1 MKMTTKECMLTRE
14 CTGRRGTRK
23 RGKMIRI
30 FTSFFTHI
38 SRGFKFSLT
47 VHERK
52 FFGNS
57 FKPSVKYIAPLVVM
71 NSTARRKER
80 MKRKVFNREKQRS
93 CIAQNPVSKRSE
105 KAFMQHQ
112 HCYWCQ
118 EEQKICLSSHSSL
131 TKIKAYQKSMK
142 KTKPSK

>member
-1 MKMTTKECMLTRE
+1 MYVDERVYRKKRDK
-14 CTGRRGTRK
+14 K

-71 NSTARRKER
+71 NSTARRKEEDE
-80 MKRKVFNREKQRS
+80 EK
-93 CIAQNPVSKRSE
+93 
-105 KAFMQHQ
+105 
-112 HCYWCQ
+112 
-118 EEQKICLSSHSSL
+118 SL
-131 TKIKAYQKSMK
+131 
-142 KTKPSK
+142 